1 MGLSFAP
8 MPEASSS
15 LFDPIHTF
23 GYGFLLGC
31 VFLVL
36 AMWGHWKTKREFS
49 RYRRHL
55 SDKLELDSRNVQELN
70 KERTRLAQEN
80 ENLRVQVARLNE
92 KPENKLQ
99 REVEILARAE
109 KQMMINAPGFAPA
122 WEMAKSAAMAS
133 IETEERGLSFPQKIF
148 RKLLGP
154 SSGGSAPQN
163 SNGTDSS
170 SNHDTKGIESGATA
184 A

>member
-1 MGLSFAP
+1 MRS
-8 MPEASSS
+8 MTEAANP
-15 LFDPIHTF
+15 LFSPTNTF
-23 GYGFLLGC
+23 LAGFLLGV

-36 AMWGHWKTKREFS
+36 ALWSHWKTKREFA

-70 KERTRLAQEN
+70 KERTRLTQEN

-92 KPENKLQ
+92 RPDNKLQ

-133 IETEERGLSFPQKIF
+133 LETEERGMSLPQKIF

-154 SSGGSAPQN
+154 TSGGASAA
-163 SNGTDSS
+163 SNGNGDSS
-170 SNHDTKGIESGATA
+170 SGNGTKGIEPGASA